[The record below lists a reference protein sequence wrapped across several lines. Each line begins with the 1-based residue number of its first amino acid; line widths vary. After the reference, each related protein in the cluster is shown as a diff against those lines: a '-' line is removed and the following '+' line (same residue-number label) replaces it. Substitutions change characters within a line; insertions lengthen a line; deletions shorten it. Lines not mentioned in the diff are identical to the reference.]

1 MNSFFAVLI
10 ALSILGFIVLEA
22 ITLYNKV
29 THQMLF
35 HVPTT
40 KYKSY
45 ILGTVLL
52 FCVAIFGF
60 QFTNPQPVT
69 SAPSVKRI
77 YKTKTVGKKEL
88 ESAKLRAYVLAK
100 ISSKITSQSNSVED
114 LSDKVESAKKASS
127 QSVNSRQESE
137 SKQAKKEV
145 QQSSVASQSSTQVS
159 NSTSAD
165 KTSKQGDLDTTTKK
179 RIIGNK
185 NSRIYHV
192 PGQAGYHMNSQN
204 AVHFQTEAQA
214 QSAGYRKAK
223 R

>member
-1 MNSFFAVLI
+1 M
-10 ALSILGFIVLEA
+10 
-22 ITLYNKV
+22 
-29 THQMLF
+29 
-35 HVPTT
+35 
-40 KYKSY
+40 
-45 ILGTVLL
+45 
-52 FCVAIFGF
+52 
-60 QFTNPQPVT
+60 
-69 SAPSVKRI
+69 
-77 YKTKTVGKKEL
+77 
-88 ESAKLRAYVLAK
+88 
-100 ISSKITSQSNSVED
+100 
-114 LSDKVESAKKASS
+114 SDKVESAKKASS

-204 AVHFQTEAQA
+204 AVYFQTEAQA